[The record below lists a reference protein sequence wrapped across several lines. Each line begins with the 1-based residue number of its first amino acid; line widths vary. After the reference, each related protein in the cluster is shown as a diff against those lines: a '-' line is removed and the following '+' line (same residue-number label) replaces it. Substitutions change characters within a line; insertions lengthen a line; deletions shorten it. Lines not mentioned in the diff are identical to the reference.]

1 MHILKKKTS
10 RLEKLENAM
19 DEYQKTAEYLKN
31 HPGVVGIVFL
41 ITCLQRVALFFVTYF
56 VYRSFGLH
64 QYSMRGYCNTSG
76 YDFRGCGYAPAAWRY
91 GNLRKAVFH
100 AVYRDFRA
108 GKGSGGTDP
117 EPWTELLHRT
127 IDQCSHDCSCA
138 AVSW

>member
-1 MHILKKKTS
+1 
-10 RLEKLENAM
+10 M

-64 QYSMRGYCNTSG
+64 QYSM
-76 YDFRGCGYAPAAWRY
+76 YDIVILQGMISVAVDMLPLPRRY

-117 EPWTELLHRT
+117 EPWTELLHRA
-127 IDQCSHDCSCA
+127 IDQCSHDVARSCFLVMKKNTEKRSA
-138 AVSW
+138 KS